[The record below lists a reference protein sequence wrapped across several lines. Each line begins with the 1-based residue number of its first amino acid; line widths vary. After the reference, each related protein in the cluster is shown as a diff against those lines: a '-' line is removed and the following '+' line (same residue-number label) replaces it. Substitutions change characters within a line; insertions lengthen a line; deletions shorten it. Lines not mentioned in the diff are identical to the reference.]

1 MKILHTADWH
11 VGRAIRGRSRADEHR
26 AVLREVAEIAARE
39 RVDAVFV
46 VGDLFD
52 TATPTAESENV
63 VYAALLDLAQTGATV
78 VVLAGNHDSDRRL
91 QAVAPLLELG
101 RVITRPV
108 FAPPDKGGVVELV
121 SRDGRERAL
130 LACVPFLSQRWVVK
144 AHDLLDHD
152 AATHQLQ
159 YSERMRM
166 LVRALTAGFTDAD
179 TIHLLAAHCMVLGAT
194 TTGSERM
201 GQTVF
206 EYALTAHAFPPG
218 LQYVAL
224 GHLHRQ
230 QLVPGPVPIH
240 YPGSPL
246 QLDFGEVNDVKGVLL
261 IDVHAG
267 KPAIVRPV
275 PLSAGRRL
283 RVIKAPLLALSAAT
297 LDTGDDWLK
306 VEVEEKTRPGLA
318 DEVRALMP
326 NAVDVVIASST
337 GDTAR
342 PDRKPRT
349 GRSPQELFGEFLA
362 DRSIESEKLAPMFA
376 ELLSEV
382 MESSP

>member
-26 AVLREVAEIAARE
+26 NVLAEIADIADSE
-39 RVDAVFV
+39 RVDVVLV

-52 TATPTAESENV
+52 TATPTAESENI
-63 VYAALLDLAQTGATV
+63 VYAALLALAQTGAIV

-101 RVITRPV
+101 HVVTRPL
-108 FAPPDKGGVVELV
+108 FAPADDGGVVELV
-121 SRDGRERAL
+121 SRDGRERAR
-130 LACVPFLSQRWVVK
+130 LACIPFLSQRWVVK

-159 YSERMRM
+159 YSERMRR
-166 LVRALTAGFTDAD
+166 LVRALTAGFTDPD
-179 TIHLLAAHCMVLGAT
+179 TIHLLAAHCMVLGAA

-206 EYALTAHAFPPG
+206 EYAITAHAFPPS

-230 QLVPGPVPIH
+230 QAVPGPVPIH
-240 YPGSPL
+240 YSGSPL
-246 QLDFGEVNDVKGVLL
+246 QLDFGEVKDKKGVLL
-261 IDVHAG
+261 IEVHAG

-275 PLSAGRRL
+275 PLTRGRRL
-283 RVIKAPLLALSAAT
+283 RLIEASLSQLAAPT
-297 LDTGDDWLK
+297 LETGEDWLK
-306 VEVEEKTRPGLA
+306 IVLNDKVRPGLA
-318 DEVRALMP
+318 DEVRALFP
-326 NAVDVVIASST
+326 NAVDVVVTSAE
-337 GDTAR
+337 DAAR
-342 PDRKPRT
+342 PERKQRT
-349 GRSPQELFGEFLA
+349 GRAPHELFAEFLA
-362 DRSIESEKLAPMFA
+362 DRSIDDEKLGPMFA
-376 ELLSEV
+376 EMLDSI
-382 MESSP
+382 MESPA

>member
-26 AVLREVAEIAARE
+26 AVLSEIAEIAARD

-52 TATPTAESENV
+52 TATPTAESENI
-63 VYAALLDLAQTGATV
+63 VYAALLALAQTGATV

-101 RVITRPV
+101 HVVTRPV
-108 FAPPDKGGVVELV
+108 FAAPDSGGVVELH
-121 SRDGRERAL
+121 SRDGKERAL

-166 LVRALTAGFTDAD
+166 LVRALTAGFTDTN
-179 TIHLLAAHCMVLGAT
+179 TIHLLAAHAMVWGAKT
-194 TTGSERM
+194 VGSERM

-206 EYALTAHAFPPG
+206 EYSLTAHAFPPG

-246 QLDFGEVNDVKGVLL
+246 QLDFGETNDVKGVLL
-261 IDVHAG
+261 VEVHAG
-267 KPAIVRPV
+267 RPAQVLPIA
-275 PLSAGRRL
+275 LTAGRRL
-283 RVIKAPLLALSAAT
+283 RVIEAPLLALETAA

-306 VEVEEKTRPGLA
+306 VVVAEKTRPGIA
-318 DEVRALMP
+318 DEVRKLLP
-326 NAVDVVIASST
+326 NAVDVVIAST
-337 GDTAR
+337 DAPR
-342 PDRKPRT
+342 PERKQRA
-349 GRSPQELFGEFLA
+349 GRSPQELFAEFLA
-362 DRSIESEKLAPMFA
+362 DRSIDGDKLVPMFA
-376 ELLSEV
+376 AVLAEV
-382 MESSP
+382 QDT

>member
-1 MKILHTADWH
+1 VKILHTADWH
-11 VGRAIRGRSRADEHR
+11 VGRNIRGRSRADEHR
-26 AVLREVAEIAARE
+26 AVLSEIAEIAARE
-39 RVDAVFV
+39 RVDAVLV

-52 TATPTAESENV
+52 TATPTAESENI
-63 VYAALLDLAQTGATV
+63 VYAALLALAQTGATV

-101 RVITRPV
+101 HVVTRPL
-108 FAPPDKGGVVELV
+108 FAAPDAGGVVDLY
-121 SRDGRERAL
+121 SRNGKEHAR

-166 LVRALTAGFTDAD
+166 LVRALTAGFNDPS

-267 KPAIVRPV
+267 KPAQVQPIALR
-275 PLSAGRRL
+275 AGRRL
-283 RVIKAPLLALSAAT
+283 RVIEAPLLALETSS

-306 VEVEEKTRPGLA
+306 VIVAEQTRPGLA
-318 DEVRALMP
+318 DEVRQLLP
-326 NAVDVVIASST
+326 NAVDVVIASS
-337 GDTAR
+337 DAPR
-342 PDRKPRT
+342 PERRQRT
-349 GRSPQELFGEFLA
+349 GRSPQELFAEFLA
-362 DRSIESEKLAPMFA
+362 DRSVDGAKLVPMFA
-376 ELLSEV
+376 EVLSEV
-382 MESSP
+382 MENSS

>member
-26 AVLREVAEIAARE
+26 AVLAEIASIAARE
-39 RVDAVFV
+39 RVDVVLV

-52 TATPTAESENV
+52 TATPTAESERI
-63 VYAALLDLAQTGATV
+63 VYAALLALAQTGATV

-101 RVITRPV
+101 HVVTRPV
-108 FAPPDKGGVVELV
+108 FASADHGGVVELH

-144 AHDLLDHD
+144 AQDLLDHD
-152 AATHQLQ
+152 AATHQAQ
-159 YSERMRM
+159 YGERMRM

-179 TIHLLAAHCMVLGAT
+179 TIHLLAAHCMVQGAA

-206 EYALTAHAFPPG
+206 EYSLTAHAFPPG

-230 QLVPGPVPIH
+230 QLVPGPIPIY

-246 QLDFGEVNDVKGVLL
+246 QLDFGEVNDEKGVLL
-261 IDVHAG
+261 VDVHPG

-275 PLSAGRRL
+275 KLTAGRRL
-283 RVIKAPLLALSAAT
+283 RQIQKPMSELRASN

-306 VEVEEKTRPGLA
+306 VVVEEKSRPGLA
-318 DEVRALMP
+318 DEVRALLP
-326 NAVDVVIASST
+326 NAVDVVIASAA
-337 GDTAR
+337 DAEHPPR
-342 PDRKPRT
+342 RPRT
-349 GRSPQELFGEFLA
+349 GRTPQELFAEFLA
-362 DRSIESEKLAPMFA
+362 DRSIEADKLAPMFA
-376 ELLSEV
+376 ALLAEA
-382 MESSP
+382 MEPAP

>member
-1 MKILHTADWH
+1 VKILHTADWH

-26 AVLREVAEIAARE
+26 AVLAEIAAIAERE
-39 RVDAVFV
+39 RVDAILV

-52 TATPTAESENV
+52 TATPTAESEKI
-63 VYAALLDLAQTGATV
+63 VYAALLALAQTGATV

-101 RVITRPV
+101 HVVTRPL
-108 FAPPDKGGVVELV
+108 FASASDGGVVPIV
-121 SRDGRERAL
+121 SRDGREHAL

-166 LVRALTAGFTDAD
+166 VVRALTAGFTDPN
-179 TIHLLAAHCMVLGAT
+179 TIHLMAAHCMVLGAT
-194 TTGSERM
+194 TTGSERS

-206 EYALTAHAFPPG
+206 EYAVSAHAFPPA

-230 QLVPGPVPIH
+230 QAVAAGIPVH
-240 YPGSPL
+240 YSGSPL
-246 QLDFGEVNDVKGVLL
+246 QLDFGEVHDTKGVLI

-267 KPAIVRPV
+267 KPAIVRSV
-275 PLSAGRRL
+275 PLTAGRRL
-283 RVIKAPLLALSAAT
+283 RVVDAPLLALSAAT

-306 VEVEEKTRPGLA
+306 VIVNEKSRPGLA
-318 DEVRALMP
+318 DEVRALLP
-326 NAVDVVIASST
+326 NA
-337 GDTAR
+337 TAR
-342 PDRKPRT
+342 
-349 GRSPQELFGEFLA
+349 A
-362 DRSIESEKLAPMFA
+362 
-376 ELLSEV
+376 
-382 MESSP
+382 